1 MVIHLFGLKTRYSGN
16 HFYEGQS
23 GPVKGRIFTPMVI
36 LLAFLVVLLFAGL
49 GFALHFLWIVAA
61 VLLILWLVG
70 FAMGRG
76 ESAGNRRF
84 YRW

>member
-1 MVIHLFGLKTRYSGN
+1 
-16 HFYEGQS
+16 
-23 GPVKGRIFTPMVI
+23 MVI
-36 LLAFLVVLLFAGL
+36 LLAFFIVLLFAGL

-61 VLLILWLVG
+61 ILLVLWLVG

-76 ESAGNRRF
+76 ESAGSRGF